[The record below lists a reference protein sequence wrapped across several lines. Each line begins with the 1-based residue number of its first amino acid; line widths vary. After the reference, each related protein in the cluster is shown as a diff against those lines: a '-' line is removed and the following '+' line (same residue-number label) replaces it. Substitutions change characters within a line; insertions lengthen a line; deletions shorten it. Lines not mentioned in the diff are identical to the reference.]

1 MEYANTRMS
10 LAHSQASDR
19 LGCLE
24 RAQPEAWS
32 DRGVSKRFE
41 DATVVIM
48 NSPQKKRPSTM
59 PEKPF
64 FSRGEGKRLCEGR
77 KRLFWLLVTGAA

>member
-1 MEYANTRMS
+1 MECADTRMN

-19 LGCLE
+19 MGCLE

-48 NSPQKKRPSTM
+48 DSPKKMTFHNAR
-59 PEKPF
+59 EAIF
-64 FSRGEGKRLCEGR
+64 FER
-77 KRLFWLLVTGAA
+77 